1 MMVWEID
8 AFFTALYLQEY
19 CGFVRKKNKNG
30 ERKDLTMQQLLLQ
43 LLIRG
48 VLSVLDFF
56 FFFLIIGKVMVV
68 FL

>member
-19 CGFVRKKNKNG
+19 CGFVRKNKNG

-56 FFFLIIGKVMVV
+56 FFFNNR
-68 FL
+68 